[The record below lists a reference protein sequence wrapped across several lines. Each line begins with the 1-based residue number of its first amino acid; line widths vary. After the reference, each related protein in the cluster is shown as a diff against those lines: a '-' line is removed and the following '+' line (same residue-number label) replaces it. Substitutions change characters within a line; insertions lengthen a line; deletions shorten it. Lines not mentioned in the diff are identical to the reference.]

1 MIAPKVGEQY
11 VNNVTRHA
19 NHMTSDQSSSIEL
32 YSEGRDEVIGSSNY
46 LKPWDPS
53 TSQNMN
59 GTNTLNNNG
68 GNVTRDD
75 GIWTQFLSEDLLS
88 LPISSSFPNYGSTP
102 NYPPSKVLL
111 VNFFYTKT

>member
-1 MIAPKVGEQY
+1 MIAPKIGEQY
-11 VNNVTRHA
+11 VNNVARHA
-19 NHMTSDQSSSIEL
+19 NHITSDQSSSIEL
-32 YSEGRDEVIGSSNY
+32 YSEGRDEVIGTSNY
-46 LKPWDPS
+46 LMPWDPS
-53 TSQNMN
+53 TSQNN

-68 GNVTRDD
+68 GNITRDD

-111 VNFFYTKT
+111 VNFSCTKT